1 MKKYDVAYHNYAE
14 AKRTQVQKQF
24 IQTLQVTL
32 CVRSKQPIRW
42 NEKIKGQSPA
52 KQFKNFQSGLLFLST
67 ELTLLHLITWNLSYY
82 GSNI

>member
-32 CVRSKQPIRW
+32 CVRSKQPIR
-42 NEKIKGQSPA
+42 
-52 KQFKNFQSGLLFLST
+52 
-67 ELTLLHLITWNLSYY
+67 
-82 GSNI
+82 